1 MLCDTVD
8 AMKNRHNV
16 LLDLQG
22 LHCPMPL
29 LKAKRALNG
38 MNEGERLCVV
48 STDPASVKDFKS
60 FAKQSGN
67 VLLESDIQVG
77 KYTFLLEKRAG

>member
-1 MLCDTVD
+1 
-8 AMKNRHNV
+8 
-16 LLDLQG
+16 
-22 LHCPMPL
+22 MPL

-48 STDPASVKDFKS
+48 STDPASVKDFKL